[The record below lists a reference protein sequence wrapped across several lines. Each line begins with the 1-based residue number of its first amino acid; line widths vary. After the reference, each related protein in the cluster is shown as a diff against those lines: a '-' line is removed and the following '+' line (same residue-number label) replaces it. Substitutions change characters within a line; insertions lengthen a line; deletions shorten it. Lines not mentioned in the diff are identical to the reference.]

1 MIFWHYWNKRIRAN
15 NVVNK
20 PQTSPQKIASGDT
33 PYDPNDT
40 TPWAP
45 LDEDLFK
52 KELTELIPHLRA
64 FSRSLCGNATLADDV
79 AQDAM
84 LKAWK
89 ARDKFKPGSNLKAW
103 TFTILRNQF
112 YSIKRRSWRATSLD
126 QEVAEQTIVA
136 NSDQEKSIQLNELR
150 RGLDSLK
157 EDQREALILV
167 GASGLSYEEAAEI
180 CDCAVGTIKSRVSR
194 ARKALETIM
203 ESGTFET
210 KADKVGAMD
219 AINSILGEADTLAG
233 RSDDR

>member
-1 MIFWHYWNKRIRAN
+1 MLQESHFM
-15 NVVNK
+15 
-20 PQTSPQKIASGDT
+20 SPQISSSDANPAGAI
-33 PYDPNDT
+33 PV
-40 TPWAP
+40 
-45 LDEDLFK
+45 LDEDQFRQD
-52 KELTELIPHLRA
+52 LTDLIPHLRA
-64 FSRSLCGNATLADDV
+64 FARSLCNNATLADDV

-89 ARDKFKPGSNLKAW
+89 ARQSFKPGSNLKAW

-136 NSDQEKSIQLNELR
+136 NNDAEASVELNELR

-157 EDQREALILV
+157 DDQREALILI

-194 ARKALETIM
+194 ARKNLEIIM
-203 ESGTFET
+203 DSGDFASS
-210 KADKVGAMD
+210 ADNVSATN
-219 AINSILGEADTLAG
+219 AIAAILGEADAIAKN
-233 RSDDR
+233 

>member
-1 MIFWHYWNKRIRAN
+1 MT
-15 NVVNK
+15 
-20 PQTSPQKIASGDT
+20 TSGSTQ
-33 PYDPNDT
+33 YDPDDK
-40 TPWAP
+40 TPWQP
-45 LDEDLFK
+45 LDEDLFRE
-52 KELTELIPHLRA
+52 ELTALIPHLRA

-89 ARDKFKPGSNLKAW
+89 ARNKFKPGSNMKAW

-136 NSDQEKSIQLNELR
+136 QSDQQKSVELNDLR
-150 RGLDSLK
+150 RGLNSLK
-157 EDQREALILV
+157 DDQREALILV

-203 ESGTFET
+203 DNASFDT
-210 KADKVGAMD
+210 KADGVSALDAM
-219 AINSILGEADTLAG
+219 AEILGEADLLAK
-233 RSDDR
+233 R

>member
-1 MIFWHYWNKRIRAN
+1 M
-15 NVVNK
+15 
-20 PQTSPQKIASGDT
+20 TASGNT

-40 TPWAP
+40 TPWEP
-45 LDEDLFK
+45 LDENLFRR
-52 KELTELIPHLRA
+52 ELTALIPHLRA

-89 ARDKFKPGSNLKAW
+89 SRDKFKPGSNLKAW

-136 NSDQEKSIQLNELR
+136 KSDQEKVVELNELR

-157 EDQREALILV
+157 DDQREALILV
-167 GASGLSYEEAAEI
+167 GASGMSYDEAAEI
-180 CDCAVGTIKSRVSR
+180 CSCAVGTIKSRVSR
-194 ARKALETIM
+194 ARKELDIIMKNADFDSNADNVSAL
-203 ESGTFET
+203 
-210 KADKVGAMD
+210 DAMD
-219 AINSILGEADTLAG
+219 EILSEADQLANG
-233 RSDDR
+233 

>member
-1 MIFWHYWNKRIRAN
+1 MLQERSDMT
-15 NVVNK
+15 K
-20 PQTSPQKIASGDT
+20 PTASGVT

-45 LDEDLFK
+45 LDEDLFRQ
-52 KELTELIPHLRA
+52 ELTELIPHLRA
-64 FSRSLCGNATLADDV
+64 FARSLCGNATLADDV

-126 QEVAEQTIVA
+126 QEVAEQTIMA
-136 NSDQEKSIQLNELR
+136 NSDQEKVVQLNELR

-157 EDQREALILV
+157 DDQREAIILV
-167 GASGLSYEEAAEI
+167 GASGLTYEEAAEI

-194 ARKALETIM
+194 ARKNLEIIM
-203 ESGTFET
+203 EN
-210 KADKVGAMD
+210 ADFDTEADQVSALNAMEE
-219 AINSILGEADTLAG
+219 ILGEANDLA
-233 RSDDR
+233 RDE